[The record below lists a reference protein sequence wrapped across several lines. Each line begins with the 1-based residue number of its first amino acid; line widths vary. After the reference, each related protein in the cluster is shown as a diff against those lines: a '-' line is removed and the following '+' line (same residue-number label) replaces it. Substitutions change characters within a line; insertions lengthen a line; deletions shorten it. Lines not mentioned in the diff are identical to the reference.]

1 MLTGSKD
8 LWKPAEQLLP
18 SWSIVPLGF
27 CTSGMHVMV
36 GSDLLIGRPEIA
48 SQQMLS
54 VSKQFANGQS
64 PSHWKPHGHGEP

>member
-27 CTSGMHVMV
+27 CTSGMHD
-36 GSDLLIGRPEIA
+36 GSEALNGRFEIA
-48 SQQMLS
+48 SQQIFGS
-54 VSKQFANGQS
+54 DRSQITNGQS
-64 PSHWKPHGHGEP
+64 P